1 MKLMSPNMAQ
11 PFSTMSKSSANH
23 VRSLATART
32 RAGFLFSLCLLLLA
46 SSISLAA
53 QQSPAVVPATTAVP
67 ADSSNT
73 HNPPLLQERNP
84 RYILQPGDTFDV
96 SFDLSP
102 EFNQSLTIQPDGYVT
117 LRGVGDV
124 HVAGETVPQ
133 LNETIRTA
141 YGKVLNDPIISILL
155 KDFEK
160 PYFTVDGQ
168 VGKPGK
174 YDLRGGMT
182 VTQAL
187 AVAGGTLPSAKHSQV
202 LLFRRAGDGWVEARI
217 LNVKKMMKED
227 KLNEDM
233 QIRPGDMV
241 FVPKNVLSKIDRYM
255 PSTNVGTY
263 LRPY

>member
-1 MKLMSPNMAQ
+1 MAESICIPRELNERMKLRFKLKLSGVVA
-11 PFSTMSKSSANH
+11 A
-23 VRSLATART
+23 
-32 RAGFLFSLCLLLLA
+32 CLLLFA
-46 SSISLAA
+46 SAMG
-53 QQSPAVVPATTAVP
+53 QQSAPPSASVQAMNAVP
-67 ADSSNT
+67 ADTAS
-73 HNPPLLQERNP
+73 HNGPVLQERNP
-84 RYILQPGDTFDV
+84 RYVLQPGDSFDV

-102 EFNQSLTIQPDGYVT
+102 EFNQSLTIQPDGFVT

-133 LNETIRTA
+133 LNETIRAA

-217 LNVKKMMKED
+217 LNVKKMMKD
-227 KLNEDM
+227 GNLNEDM

-255 PSTNVGTY
+255 PTSNIGTY

>member
-1 MKLMSPNMAQ
+1 
-11 PFSTMSKSSANH
+11 
-23 VRSLATART
+23 
-32 RAGFLFSLCLLLLA
+32 
-46 SSISLAA
+46 
-53 QQSPAVVPATTAVP
+53 
-67 ADSSNT
+67 
-73 HNPPLLQERNP
+73 
-84 RYILQPGDTFDV
+84 
-96 SFDLSP
+96 LSP

-117 LRGVGDV
+117 LRAVGDV

-187 AVAGGTLPSAKHSQV
+187 AVAGGTLASAKHSQV

-217 LNVKKMMKED
+217 LNVKKMMKEGN
-227 KLNEDM
+227 LNEDM

-255 PSTNVGTY
+255 PTTNIGTY
-263 LRPY
+263 MQPVP

>member
-1 MKLMSPNMAQ
+1 MVKRGLQSRRPHRKG
-11 PFSTMSKSSANH
+11 FSGEGA
-23 VRSLATART
+23 A
-32 RAGFLFSLCLLLLA
+32 LA
-46 SSISLAA
+46 SRKSVLLFFFLLVLLSCVVTA
-53 QQSPAVVPATTAVP
+53 QQPPSGSLVQVG
-67 ADSSNT
+67 DGT
-73 HNPPLLQERNP
+73 HNDASNRNPALLQDRNS
-84 RYILQPGDTFDV
+84 RYILQPDDTFDI
-96 SFDLSP
+96 SFELSP

-182 VTQAL
+182 VAQAL
-187 AVAGGTLPSAKHSQV
+187 AVAGGALPSAKHSQV
-202 LLFRRAGDGWVEARI
+202 LLFRRAGEGWVEARI
-217 LNVKKMMKED
+217 LNVKKMMKEG
-227 KLNEDM
+227 KLDEDM

-255 PSTNVGTY
+255 PSTNVGTFMQ
-263 LRPY
+263 PIQ

>member
-1 MKLMSPNMAQ
+1 MGLGMTSR
-11 PFSTMSKSSANH
+11 TSA
-23 VRSLATART
+23 VFVFAVLLATAQVLVCQSNAT
-32 RAGFLFSLCLLLLA
+32 SAPASTTTIATDA
-46 SSISLAA
+46 SS
-53 QQSPAVVPATTAVP
+53 
-67 ADSSNT
+67 
-73 HNPPLLQERNP
+73 HNGPTLQERNP
-84 RYILQPGDTFDV
+84 RYILVPGDSFDV

-102 EFNQSLTIQPDGYVT
+102 EFNQSLTIQPDGFVT

-174 YDLRGGMT
+174 YDLRGEMT

-187 AVAGGTLPSAKHSQV
+187 AVAGGTLSSAKHSQV
-202 LLFRRAGDGWVEARI
+202 LLFRRAGEGWVEARI
-217 LNVKKMMKED
+217 LNVKKMMKD
-227 KLNEDM
+227 GNLNEDM
-233 QIRPGDMV
+233 QIHSGDMV
-241 FVPKNVLSKIDRYM
+241 FVPKNALSKIDKLI
-255 PSTNVGTY
+255 PSANVGTY
-263 LRPY
+263 MQPIQ

>member
-1 MKLMSPNMAQ
+1 MVKRGLQSRRPHRNGFSGEGAAMASRKSELL
-11 PFSTMSKSSANH
+11 FS
-23 VRSLATART
+23 
-32 RAGFLFSLCLLLLA
+32 FLFILLPWVV
-46 SSISLAA
+46 AA
-53 QQSPAVVPATTAVP
+53 QQVPSGSLVQVGDATHGDTANH
-67 ADSSNT
+67 NT
-73 HNPPLLQERNP
+73 PLLQDRNS
-84 RYILQPGDTFDV
+84 RYTLQPDDTFDI
-96 SFDLSP
+96 SFELSP

-117 LRGVGDV
+117 LRGVGDI

-141 YGKVLNDPIISILL
+141 YAKVLNDPIISILL

-182 VTQAL
+182 VAQAL

-202 LLFRRAGDGWVEARI
+202 LLFRRAGEGWVEARI
-217 LNVKKMMKED
+217 LNVKKMMKEG
-227 KLNEDM
+227 KLDEDM

-255 PSTNVGTY
+255 PSTNVGTFMQ
-263 LRPY
+263 PIQ

>member
-1 MKLMSPNMAQ
+1 MA
-11 PFSTMSKSSANH
+11 SRNSA
-23 VRSLATART
+23 LLI
-32 RAGFLFSLCLLLLA
+32 FLLLLA
-46 SSISLAA
+46 MPLGSVCQQAPPDNATVPSAIPAPRDAA
-53 QQSPAVVPATTAVP
+53 
-67 ADSSNT
+67 N
-73 HNPPLLQERNP
+73 HNAPVLQERNP
-84 RYILQPGDTFDV
+84 RYVLQPGDSFDV

-124 HVAGETVPQ
+124 HIAGETVPQ

-187 AVAGGTLPSAKHSQV
+187 AVAGGALPSAKHSQV
-202 LLFRRAGDGWVEARI
+202 LLFRRVGDGWVEARI
-217 LNVKKMMKED
+217 LNVKKMMKEGN
-227 KLNEDM
+227 LNEDM
-233 QIRPGDMV
+233 QIHPGDMV
-241 FVPKNVLSKIDRYM
+241 FVPKNVLSKIERYM
-255 PSTNVGTY
+255 PSTNIGTY

>member
-1 MKLMSPNMAQ
+1 MKLRFKLKLSGVVA
-11 PFSTMSKSSANH
+11 A
-23 VRSLATART
+23 
-32 RAGFLFSLCLLLLA
+32 CLLLFA
-46 SSISLAA
+46 SAMG
-53 QQSPAVVPATTAVP
+53 QQSAPPSASVQAMNAVP
-67 ADSSNT
+67 ADTAS
-73 HNPPLLQERNP
+73 HNGPVLQERNP
-84 RYILQPGDTFDV
+84 RYVLQPGDSFDV

-102 EFNQSLTIQPDGYVT
+102 EFNQSLTIQPDGFVT

-133 LNETIRTA
+133 LNETIRAA

-217 LNVKKMMKED
+217 LNVKKMMKD
-227 KLNEDM
+227 GNLNEDM

-255 PSTNVGTY
+255 PTSNIGTY

>member
-1 MKLMSPNMAQ
+1 MA
-11 PFSTMSKSSANH
+11 SRKSA
-23 VRSLATART
+23 L
-32 RAGFLFSLCLLLLA
+32 LFCLLLLGMPCA
-46 SSISLAA
+46 ILSQQPTQSAA
-53 QQSPAVVPATTAVP
+53 VQVADAVSKDSTSHTT
-67 ADSSNT
+67 S
-73 HNPPLLQERNP
+73 LLQERNP
-84 RYILQPGDTFDV
+84 RYILQPGDSFDV
-96 SFDLSP
+96 SFELSP

-133 LNETIRTA
+133 LNQTIRTA

-168 VGKPGK
+168 VAKPGK

-187 AVAGGTLPSAKHSQV
+187 AVAGGTLASAKHSQV
-202 LLFRRAGDGWVEARI
+202 LLFRRAGEGWVEARI
-217 LNVKKMMKED
+217 LNVKKMMKEGN
-227 KLNEDM
+227 LNEDM

-263 LRPY
+263 MRPY

>member
-1 MKLMSPNMAQ
+1 MASRN
-11 PFSTMSKSSANH
+11 FVLLT
-23 VRSLATART
+23 
-32 RAGFLFSLCLLLLA
+32 FLLLLA
-46 SSISLAA
+46 MPLGLVCQQAA
-53 QQSPAVVPATTAVP
+53 PDGVAAPSAMAAPRDAA
-67 ADSSNT
+67 N
-73 HNPPLLQERNP
+73 HNAPVLQERNP
-84 RYILQPGDTFDV
+84 RYVLQPGDSFDV

-124 HVAGETVPQ
+124 HIAGETVPQ

-141 YGKVLNDPIISILL
+141 YSKVLNDPIISILL

-168 VGKPGK
+168 VAKPGK

-187 AVAGGTLPSAKHSQV
+187 AVAGGTLSGAKHSQV
-202 LLFRRAGDGWVEARI
+202 LLFRRAGEGWVEARI
-217 LNVKKMMKED
+217 LNVKKMMKEGN
-227 KLNEDM
+227 LNEDM
-233 QIRPGDMV
+233 QIHPGDMV
-241 FVPKNVLSKIDRYM
+241 FVPKSVLSKIDRYM
-255 PSTNVGTY
+255 PTTNVGTY

>member
-1 MKLMSPNMAQ
+1 MKTNFMKSIIAVPKRFPTQ
-11 PFSTMSKSSANH
+11 SKAGINLVPVMLLSLFLLAA
-23 VRSLATART
+23 SLAGVSQQAAPGGSTVQAMS
-32 RAGFLFSLCLLLLA
+32 AA
-46 SSISLAA
+46 SAE
-53 QQSPAVVPATTAVP
+53 AV
-67 ADSSNT
+67 T
-73 HNPPLLQERNP
+73 HNAPLLQERNP
-84 RYILQPGDTFDV
+84 RYILQPGDSFDV
-96 SFDLSP
+96 SFELSP

-168 VGKPGK
+168 VAKPGK

-187 AVAGGTLPSAKHSQV
+187 AVAGGTLASAKHSQV
-202 LLFRRAGDGWVEARI
+202 LLFRRAGEGWVEARI
-217 LNVKKMMKED
+217 LNVKKMMKEGN
-227 KLNEDM
+227 LNEDM

-263 LRPY
+263 MRPY